1 MRLDTII
8 FQSELALAAAPYQRS
23 VVIWNF
29 IMSDFMTGTLAAPVE
44 VVLEMVTEIQKIACI
59 SQIMYE
65 QTPKPQG
72 LLSESNKLLVLL
84 KKLIHLLLCLKFYH

>member
-1 MRLDTII
+1 
-8 FQSELALAAAPYQRS
+8 
-23 VVIWNF
+23 
-29 IMSDFMTGTLAAPVE
+29 MSDFMTGTLAAPVE

-84 KKLIHLLLCLKFYH
+84 KN